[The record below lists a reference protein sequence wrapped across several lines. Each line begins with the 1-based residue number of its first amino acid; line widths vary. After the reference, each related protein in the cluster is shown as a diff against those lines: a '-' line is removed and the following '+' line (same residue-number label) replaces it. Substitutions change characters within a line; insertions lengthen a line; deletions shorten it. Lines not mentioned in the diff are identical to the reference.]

1 MPASTLNAASSSF
14 DESRVHASL
23 GSLLRGVEQSLSSG
37 NYDKALHLLED
48 LRATVESTKSMQP
61 LPAMPIRGMAA
72 ELDALR
78 ARLTATQEKLDT
90 VIGLQQ
96 ANGAI
101 FSRLQTAFAILQ
113 EAENFSQLPD
123 ILARIARQMGTTG
136 IALVLD
142 TATYGEFIPKGLGI
156 LPQQTLRDIA
166 EGIRN
171 TGENRPYLGTFG
183 GMARWETIQK
193 TLPSDMITSGS
204 CLIHPFQERGDSD
217 HIAGLVCLYD
227 RDVHRY
233 SPDKATDYLEHFC
246 TDLGCTVCLLRV
258 QKFLERE
265 RFTDPLTGVP
275 NRAYLMAYGQQILE
289 FAERKSF
296 PVTLVFI
303 DLNGFKAVNDTYGH
317 LAGDAIL
324 QQVATCLKNLIR
336 KYDMVVRLSGDEFV
350 VLLPGVAREKTGQ
363 LVARMSERIAQITLD
378 KEQSVDLSASIGVA
392 GFEPGQT
399 IQELTAV
406 ADQAMYADKR
416 SSR

>member
-1 MPASTLNAASSSF
+1 
-14 DESRVHASL
+14 
-23 GSLLRGVEQSLSSG
+23 
-37 NYDKALHLLED
+37 
-48 LRATVESTKSMQP
+48 
-61 LPAMPIRGMAA
+61 
-72 ELDALR
+72 
-78 ARLTATQEKLDT
+78 
-90 VIGLQQ
+90 
-96 ANGAI
+96 
-101 FSRLQTAFAILQ
+101 
-113 EAENFSQLPD
+113 
-123 ILARIARQMGTTG
+123 
-136 IALVLD
+136 
-142 TATYGEFIPKGLGI
+142 
-156 LPQQTLRDIA
+156 
-166 EGIRN
+166 
-171 TGENRPYLGTFG
+171 
-183 GMARWETIQK
+183 
-193 TLPSDMITSGS
+193 
-204 CLIHPFQERGDSD
+204 
-217 HIAGLVCLYD
+217 
-227 RDVHRY
+227 
-233 SPDKATDYLEHFC
+233 
-246 TDLGCTVCLLRV
+246 
-258 QKFLERE
+258 
-265 RFTDPLTGVP
+265 
-275 NRAYLMAYGQQILE
+275 MAYGQQILE

>member
-1 MPASTLNAASSSF
+1 MAQWDTIM
-14 DESRVHASL
+14 
-23 GSLLRGVEQSLSSG
+23 
-37 NYDKALHLLED
+37 
-48 LRATVESTKSMQP
+48 T
-61 LPAMPIRGMAA
+61 AMPH
-72 ELDALR
+72 
-78 ARLTATQEKLDT
+78 
-90 VIGLQQ
+90 
-96 ANGAI
+96 GAI
-101 FSRLQTAFAILQ
+101 
-113 EAENFSQLPD
+113 D
-123 ILARIARQMGTTG
+123 
-136 IALVLD
+136 
-142 TATYGEFIPKGLGI
+142 
-156 LPQQTLRDIA
+156 
-166 EGIRN
+166 
-171 TGENRPYLGTFG
+171 
-183 GMARWETIQK
+183 
-193 TLPSDMITSGS
+193 SGS
-204 CLIHPFQERGDSD
+204 CLVYPFHERGDND

-227 RDVHRY
+227 KDVTRY
-233 SPDKATDYLEHFC
+233 TPDKATDYLEHFC

-317 LAGDAIL
+317 LAGDDIL
-324 QQVATCLKNLIR
+324 QQVATCLKNLVR

-363 LVARMSERIAQITLD
+363 LVARMSESIASISVG
-378 KEQSVDLSASIGVA
+378 KKQSVDLSASIGVA

-416 SSR
+416 RRGR